1 MRFILGFIFFG
12 LLFYAIY
19 LFFPEAFQTLAGWAG
34 NVFDFFKT
42 LFTDLSNKFQGSKET
57 SPTPTKE
64 TTHAAFLLFSFYL
77 LKFKK

>member
-12 LLFYAIY
+12 LLFYGIWY
-19 LFFPEAFQTLAGWAG
+19 FFPEAFQTLATWAG

-42 LFTDLSNKFQGSKET
+42 LFTDLSNKFQSSKET
-57 SPTPTKE
+57 SPAPTKE
-64 TTHAAFLLFSFYL
+64 TTQAALLFFSFYL